1 MAGAVV
7 QHVAGLCLLSCTL
20 GMSCQQ
26 GTGKSA
32 PGFVYLPMGAHLDEG
47 NTSRERQS
55 GGAGA
60 ALPEAGHLF
69 LTEET

>member
-1 MAGAVV
+1 MPLVLHTGDELP
-7 QHVAGLCLLSCTL
+7 GKE
-20 GMSCQQ
+20 Q
-26 GTGKSA
+26 GRT
-32 PGFVYLPMGAHLDEG
+32 GFVYLPMGAHLDEG

-69 LTEET
+69 LTEETSCETEVTPNSSVQ